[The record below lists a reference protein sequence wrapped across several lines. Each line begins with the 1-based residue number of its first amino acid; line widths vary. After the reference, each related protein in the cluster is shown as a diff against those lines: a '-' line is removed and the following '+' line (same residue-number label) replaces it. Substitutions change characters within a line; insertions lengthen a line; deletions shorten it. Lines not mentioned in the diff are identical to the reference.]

1 MPSTTFKFQLSLAGA
16 CLFFFHPRPVP
27 AVTTLS
33 VPPIFLPLSSA
44 LPAVVLGVDSQG
56 TDHGTTKTTPLTGT
70 LVQGADHA
78 GYTFSAWRPATLSS
92 LEPFAI
98 DVVST
103 AAPSATGKPSSAL
116 PRLSASLSGAL
127 VGVVVLAAHSLV

>member
-1 MPSTTFKFQLSLAGA
+1 LN
-16 CLFFFHPRPVP
+16 
-27 AVTTLS
+27 
-33 VPPIFLPLSSA
+33 PP
-44 LPAVVLGVDSQG
+44 
-56 TDHGTTKTTPLTGT
+56 GT

-78 GYTFSAWRPATLSS
+78 GYTFSASADGLQVELDFDCDLKGENAICSGLDENSKLATATLSS

-103 AAPSATGKPSSAL
+103 AAPSATGKPSSAS
-116 PRLSASLSGAL
+116 PRLSVSLSGAL